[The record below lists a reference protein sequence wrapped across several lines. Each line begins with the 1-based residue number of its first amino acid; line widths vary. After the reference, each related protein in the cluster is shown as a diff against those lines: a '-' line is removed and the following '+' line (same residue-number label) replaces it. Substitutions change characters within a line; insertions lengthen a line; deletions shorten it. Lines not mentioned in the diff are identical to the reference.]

1 MSTVQEIRSAIG
13 RLSAQE
19 RALLAAELF
28 ALKTEPDAEEL
39 NKSLAR
45 GLADV
50 EEGRV
55 RPIEE
60 VKGMISQWTSKS

>member
-13 RLSAQE
+13 RLSAPD

-28 ALKTEPDAEEL
+28 ATSTEPEAEQLERAL
-39 NKSLAR
+39 SR

-50 EEGRV
+50 EAGRV
-55 RPIEE
+55 RPIEQ
-60 VKGMISQWTSKS
+60 VKAMISQWTSKS

>member
-1 MSTVQEIRSAIG
+1 
-13 RLSAQE
+13 LSAQE

-28 ALKTEPDAEEL
+28 ALKTEADAEEL
-39 NKSLAR
+39 DKSLAR

-50 EEGRV
+50 KEGRV
-55 RPIEE
+55 RPIED